1 MQPKRTRTFS
11 AATGVLIVLCVM
23 SFLMYVDRTNISTAA
38 LVISK
43 DLHLNNS
50 QLGLV
55 FSAFAV
61 TYAVAMIPGGFIADK
76 LGSRKMLAICGVLW
90 GAGTLLTGFA
100 TGLVSLLLAR
110 FVVGLGESPIVPA
123 SARALTTWMEPE
135 RRGFSQGIT
144 HACARLGNA
153 STPILIAGLIAA
165 YSWHIAFVVLGIASL
180 AWVGL
185 WLWYYRDDPL
195 DHPGITPAD
204 IARLPAA
211 VSKTRVPMRWRPLLR
226 TLWPATVA
234 SFCHGWTLWFFLNW
248 MPSFFA
254 QSYHLNIKH
263 SAIFSSGVFMS
274 GVVGTTLGGWLSDF
288 IFRKTGNIRRARQI
302 VITFGF
308 LSPIVF
314 FVPMFLHPT
323 ATLAAVCLGAAL
335 FLSELVTAPLWAVS
349 MDLAPNHAATS
360 SSIMNTGL
368 GIAASISPPLV
379 GWLVDRTDSWQPVF
393 ALSILFLLLGPI
405 ATRWIRPDRPYLGEP
420 VTGPESTSTP
430 ATVPVTASVRAT
442 RLDNSLQTGKG

>member
-11 AATGVLIVLCVM
+11 AATGVLVVLCVM

-38 LVISK
+38 LAISK
-43 DLHLNNS
+43 DLHLDNS

-61 TYAVAMIPGGFIADK
+61 TYAVAMIPGGFIADR

-144 HACARLGNA
+144 HAFARLGNA

-165 YSWHIAFVVLGIASL
+165 YSWHVAFIILGIASL

-204 IARLPAA
+204 IARLPSK

-234 SFCHGWTLWFFLNW
+234 SFCHGWTL
-248 MPSFFA
+248 
-254 QSYHLNIKH
+254 
-263 SAIFSSGVFMS
+263 
-274 GVVGTTLGGWLSDF
+274 
-288 IFRKTGNIRRARQI
+288 
-302 VITFGF
+302 
-308 LSPIVF
+308 
-314 FVPMFLHPT
+314 
-323 ATLAAVCLGAAL
+323 
-335 FLSELVTAPLWAVS
+335 
-349 MDLAPNHAATS
+349 
-360 SSIMNTGL
+360 
-368 GIAASISPPLV
+368 
-379 GWLVDRTDSWQPVF
+379 
-393 ALSILFLLLGPI
+393 
-405 ATRWIRPDRPYLGEP
+405 
-420 VTGPESTSTP
+420 
-430 ATVPVTASVRAT
+430 
-442 RLDNSLQTGKG
+442 